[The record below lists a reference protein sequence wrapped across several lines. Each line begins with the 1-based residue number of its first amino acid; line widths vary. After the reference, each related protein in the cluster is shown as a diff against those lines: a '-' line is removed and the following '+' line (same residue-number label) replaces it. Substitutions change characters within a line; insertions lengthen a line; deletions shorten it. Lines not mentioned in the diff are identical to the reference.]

1 MKTCSV
7 AGCAN
12 VVHCRGWCRTHWNNW
27 RRTGVPDS
35 VIRKKAKNGEGSV
48 SAYGYR
54 VVHRNGV
61 QQGEHRHV
69 MEEHLGRR
77 LWADES
83 VHHINGDRLDNR
95 IDNLEL
101 WSTSQ
106 PAGQRIEDK
115 LAWAREII
123 ARYAAVSA

>member
-1 MKTCSV
+1 M
-7 AGCAN
+7 
-12 VVHCRGWCRTHWNNW
+12 
-27 RRTGVPDS
+27 
-35 VIRKKAKNGEGSV
+35 RKRPRGEGWV
-48 SAYGYR
+48 SHYGYK
-54 VVHRNGV
+54 VVLRNGV

-69 MEEHLGRR
+69 MEAALGRR
-77 LWADES
+77 LWPDEN

-95 IDNLEL
+95 IENLEL

-123 ARYAAVSA
+123 ARYAAVMA